1 VAQRDSERRKRDHL
15 ELCASDRVAYRS
27 KTTLLEQVEL
37 LHRALPEIDFD
48 EIDLSV
54 ELAGK
59 RLDAPLWI
67 SAMTGGAEGAARLNR
82 SLAELAAER
91 GLGFCLGSMRP
102 MLTDPARGE
111 DFQVR
116 GIAPEILVLGNVGA
130 TELVRG
136 GVRPVIDALAAVD
149 ADGLT
154 VHLNPVME
162 LIQPGGDTDFKG
174 AVAAIAALVEEAGE
188 LAVVVKETGCGLSFS
203 DLVLLRDAGV
213 VRVEVAGS
221 GGTSWIGVETLRASG
236 RKQRLGEML
245 WDWGVPTAVTTAWAV
260 ELGFEVVASGGIRSG
275 LDIARALA
283 LGARLAGVAAP
294 LIRADADGGTAAIG
308 ELLDDLTEG
317 LRHVMLA
324 CGAATPIELATQPR
338 VIGAELAR
346 WIEAGR
352 AGGRP

>member
-1 VAQRDSERRKRDHL
+1 
-15 ELCASDRVAYRS
+15 
-27 KTTLLEQVEL
+27 
-37 LHRALPEIDFD
+37 
-48 EIDLSV
+48 
-54 ELAGK
+54 
-59 RLDAPLWI
+59 
-67 SAMTGGAEGAARLNR
+67 
-82 SLAELAAER
+82 
-91 GLGFCLGSMRP
+91 
-102 MLTDPARGE
+102 
-111 DFQVR
+111 
-116 GIAPEILVLGNVGA
+116 
-130 TELVRG
+130 
-136 GVRPVIDALAAVD
+136 
-149 ADGLT
+149 
-154 VHLNPVME
+154 
-162 LIQPGGDTDFKG
+162 
-174 AVAAIAALVEEAGE
+174 
-188 LAVVVKETGCGLSFS
+188 
-203 DLVLLRDAGV
+203 LLRDAGV

-221 GGTSWIGVETLRASG
+221 GGTSWIGVEPLRASG

-245 WDWGVPTAVTTAWAV
+245 CDWCVPTAVTTAWAV